1 MNDKRAMEIRAEI
14 LKRASKEAGPLE
26 AKIKDI
32 TAKID
37 TLRGREESEAER
49 KDTLARKIGQLRD
62 RALSALKGGAD
73 PLPNMREA
81 VRAETDLK
89 ALNELPE
96 LAREAIAALEQE
108 RDETMMALHRV
119 LSKAAGEVRRE
130 QSAEITAQLA
140 RIVEGQ
146 EQWLKAVRSVSMAG
160 VGPIQQ
166 PVVNQSG
173 YFSSNNGLEILE
185 CLHGGLGREI
195 ERLIT
200 RSHPEPG
207 YKLD

>member
-1 MNDKRAMEIRAEI
+1 MSNKVDELRNEI
-14 LKRASKEAGPLE
+14 LTRASKESKPLVKRLEEIQGRIAQLEGRAQEATERVSGLKGTIAG
-26 AKIKDI
+26 
-32 TAKID
+32 
-37 TLRGREESEAER
+37 
-49 KDTLARKIGQLRD
+49 LRD
-62 RALSALKGGAD
+62 KALSLLKSGSD
-73 PLPNMREA
+73 PLPQLREMTQ
-81 VRAETDLK
+81 AEQDFAALSTLPD
-89 ALNELPE
+89 LNE
-96 LAREAIAALEQE
+96 EAIEALEQE

-146 EQWLKAVRSVSMAG
+146 ERWLEAVRGVSLAG

>member
-1 MNDKRAMEIRAEI
+1 MTKKSEEIRETI
-14 LKRASKEAGPLE
+14 MTRASKETKPLVKKIEDIKARIAQLESRALE
-26 AKIKDI
+26 A
-32 TAKID
+32 TERVSG
-37 TLRGREESEAER
+37 LRGSIA
-49 KDTLARKIGQLRD
+49 QLRTK
-62 RALSALKGGAD
+62 ALSLLKGGDD
-73 PLPNMREA
+73 PLPSMREA
-81 VRAETDLK
+81 VQAEQDL
-89 ALNELPE
+89 AALRTLPDLNE
-96 LAREAIAALEQE
+96 EAIEALEQE

-130 QSAEITAQLA
+130 QNREFTRKLA
-140 RIVEGQ
+140 GLLEDQ
-146 EQWLKAVRSVSMAG
+146 EAWLEAVRGVSLAG

-195 ERLIT
+195 ERLISK
-200 RSHPEPG
+200 SHPEPN